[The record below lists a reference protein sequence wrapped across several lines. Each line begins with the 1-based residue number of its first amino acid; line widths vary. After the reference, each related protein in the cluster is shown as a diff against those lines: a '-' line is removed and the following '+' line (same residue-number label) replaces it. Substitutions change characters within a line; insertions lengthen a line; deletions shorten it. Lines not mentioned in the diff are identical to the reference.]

1 MSFLGVPEAA
11 HEMAIKAP
19 DFHEYKMSSANF
31 FMDHK
36 IPAQN
41 MHLRFTAAF
50 EDSYL
55 PCPYPRPTVKGFAAS
70 DGEETQPFSGK
81 WKNTWISE
89 PTSFKTEIPDFAGLG
104 KTVVLTR
111 TLTSASVMEAGVTV
125 YDGDKVVLSTSSW
138 FGKLSDEAPVPDE
151 S

>member
-1 MSFLGVPEAA
+1 MDLLAQAQTSDLESIRDAS
-11 HEMAIKAP
+11 KLSR
-19 DFHEYKMSSANF
+19 SSSKF

-50 EDSYL
+50 EDSYQ
-55 PCPYPRPTVKGFAAS
+55 PCPYPRPTVKGFS
-70 DGEETQPFSGK
+70 SEGGETQPFSGK

-125 YDGDKVVLSTSSW
+125 YDGDKVILSTSSW